1 MILLHEGEAFSD
13 KFGKLRGCG
22 RREVVFESPMAWREP
37 VWRRSLAEEFSVGVV
52 GAGYVGLVTGA
63 CLAHVGHRVVCVD
76 RDEGRVA
83 ELREGRMP
91 IYEPG
96 LEELVA
102 EGSRRGRLSFST
114 DLSEVVHGADVV
126 FIAVDTPQGDDGSA
140 DLSSVGAVARSIG
153 RALAKPGAQSEAG
166 GTGAGGTGRARRK
179 RPLVVV
185 NKSTVPVGSGDYV
198 SMLIQEG
205 AADSASGDSAA
216 VDYRVVS
223 NPEFLREGSAVYDSF
238 FPNRIV
244 LGAEKRDALDTMR
257 ALYEPIIEQTFPTRR
272 DPRPRVAVPFVT
284 TDLASAEMI
293 KYAANAF
300 LATKISFINEIATI
314 CELVGADVGSVAHG
328 IGLDDRIG
336 SRFLSAGIGWGGSC
350 FPKDVAAL
358 RSIAREYDHEPVLLD
373 AAVEVNERQRKRVIS
388 KLQRDLHTLKGKRV
402 ALLGLAFKPNTDDL
416 REAPSLEIARALD
429 QRGARVVGY
438 DPVAGKK
445 AAGLASDLKVVF
457 DPYEAL
463 SGAHAAVVVTEWEE
477 IRTLDPGRASA
488 LMEPPKLLVDGRN
501 ALDPKTAAAAGLL
514 YRGFG
519 RA

>member
-1 MILLHEGEAFSD
+1 LI
-13 KFGKLRGCG
+13 
-22 RREVVFESPMAWREP
+22 
-37 VWRRSLAEEFSVGVV
+37 
-52 GAGYVGLVTGA
+52 TGA
-63 CLAHVGHRVVCVD
+63 CLAHIGHRVTCVD
-76 RDEGRVA
+76 KNEQRVA

-96 LEELVA
+96 LEELVS
-102 EGSRRGRLSFST
+102 GGVRQRRLLFST
-114 DLSEVVHGADVV
+114 DLPELVREADVLFV
-126 FIAVDTPQGDDGSA
+126 AVDTPQGDDGSA
-140 DLSSVGAVARSIG
+140 DLSSVGAVARSVG
-153 RALAKPGAQSEAG
+153 RALAESG
-166 GTGAGGTGRARRK
+166 GRRE
-179 RPLVVV
+179 RPLIVV

-205 AADSASGDSAA
+205 AAEEGPSGNNGAA
-216 VDYRVVS
+216 VAADYRVVS

-238 FPNRIV
+238 FPDRIV

-257 ALYEPIIEQTFPTRR
+257 ALYEPIIQQSFPTEL
-272 DPRPRVAVPFVT
+272 DPRPRVAVPFIT
-284 TDLASAEMI
+284 TDIVSAETI

-300 LATKISFINEIATI
+300 LATKISFINEISTI
-314 CELVGADVGSVAHG
+314 CELVGADVKSVAHG
-328 IGLDDRIG
+328 IGLDERIG

-373 AAVEVNERQRKRVIS
+373 AAVAVNERQRKRVIA
-388 KLQRDLHTLKGKRV
+388 KLQHDLHTLKGKRV
-402 ALLGLAFKPNTDDL
+402 ALLGLSFKPNTDDL
-416 REAPSLEIARALD
+416 REAPSLQIAKDLEK
-429 QRGARVVGY
+429 RGARAVGY

-445 AAGLASDLKVVF
+445 AKGIAPALKVVF

-477 IRTLDPGRASA
+477 IRSMDLQRGAT

-501 ALDPKTAAAAGLL
+501 HLDAGAAAAAGLL

-519 RA
+519 SV